1 MQESMQAFDW
11 YRIFMGNLSPLFIL
25 EIAFRT
31 AFMYLFT
38 VLMARLIGKRGMAQ
52 ITPFEFIIVIVL
64 GSATGDPM
72 LYPNVPLVHG
82 MAIVTTIVLMERI
95 YAFFSQRY
103 EKLESFVESEP
114 TLLVHKGKIVK
125 NTLEQVSY
133 SKENLMMQLREQG
146 VDDIGRVKE
155 AYLEPSGSLS
165 VFTYDKPP
173 KLVKKTKPKRT
184 NG

>member
-11 YRIFMGNLSPLFIL
+11 YRIFMGDLSPLFIL

-38 VLMARLIGKRGMAQ
+38 VFMARLIGKRGMAQ
-52 ITPFEFIIVIVL
+52 ITPFEFIIVIIL

-82 MAIVTTIVLMERI
+82 IAIVTTIVGMERI
-95 YAFFSQRY
+95 YAFFAQKNTTVER
-103 EKLESFVESEP
+103 LVESDPE
-114 TLLVHKGKIVK
+114 LLICKGKIIK
-125 NTLEQVSY
+125 ETLQSVAFTR
-133 SKENLMMQLREQG
+133 ENLMMQLRERG
-146 VDDIGRVKE
+146 IDDIGKVKE
-155 AYLEPSGSLS
+155 AYLEPSGTLS

-173 KLVKKTKPKRT
+173 KLVRRTKPKHT